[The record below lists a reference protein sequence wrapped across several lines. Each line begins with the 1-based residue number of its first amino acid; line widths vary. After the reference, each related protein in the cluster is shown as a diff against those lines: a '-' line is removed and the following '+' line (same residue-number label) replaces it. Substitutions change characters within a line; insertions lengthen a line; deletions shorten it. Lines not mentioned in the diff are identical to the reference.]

1 MSAGHVSRMRD
12 IVGAV
17 GPAWVRDTG
26 LAQSF
31 SVRDILGVLR
41 RRIWTLIITFLLLTT
56 AGTIITFSLTP
67 QYEASSSVVFEQQQT
82 RALDVEAFVSG
93 LPPGSETIQTQV
105 AIILS
110 RDLAA
115 DVVRELRLYEL
126 PEFNPAL
133 REPDFMARLIGGI
146 KKIVRTALE
155 PITGPPEVQV
165 VAPEERYAR
174 ERVQVVSNLLQKLKV
189 EPRPGTYVLDI
200 MGRSESPELA
210 ARIVNAVTEFYLI
223 NQFEA
228 KYEATRRASTWLT
241 QRLAELREELEKAEA
256 AVEAYRSRAGLLQGE
271 GDSTLAQ
278 QQIGDV
284 NQNLV
289 NARARTAELV
299 ARLHRARELLQSP
312 SGASSSA
319 EALGSP
325 IVRTLVTDLAGV
337 QRRIAELSTRVGDNY
352 PELVSAR
359 AEAADLEAAI
369 AKEIAKVVES
379 LENEVQI
386 ARAQEAAFE
395 GSLNEMETRVADLNS
410 RSAELRILQRE
421 ADTARLMYDTF
432 LSRVKETQG
441 QEQLQENDARIVSP
455 ADVPLRPSFPNK
467 PIFIALSAVIALF
480 VGLIVVGLEEQF
492 DRGIRSMEEVYRY
505 LDMPC
510 LGLVP
515 AISRFKLGGR
525 TPEAYVLSRP
535 QSAYAE
541 AVRGLRASIHL
552 SEQGK
557 KPRVIIVTS
566 ARPNEGKTSIAMSMA
581 RLNAMAGR
589 STLLIDFDLRKPEVG
604 QRLSTKRH
612 PGIIDYLTDDLPLQE
627 VIQKDDASGL
637 DFIVAGRRSR
647 PTEVSLTSK
656 VEQLIAEVDKIYD
669 LVVLDAPPIL
679 ALADTRLVARLA
691 HKTIFV
697 LRWGSTP
704 KDVVRVALQQ
714 LADAGADVAGVAI
727 SMVDVNRNAKY
738 GFGDS
743 GTFSGAFKRYYNG

>member
-12 IVGAV
+12 IVGSV

-26 LAQSF
+26 LPAGF
-31 SVRDILGVLR
+31 SLRDILGVLR
-41 RRIWTLIITFLLLTT
+41 RRIWTLIVTFLALTT
-56 AGTIITFSLTP
+56 AGTVVTFSLTP

-82 RALDVEAFVSG
+82 HALDVEAFVSG

-133 REPDFMARLIGGI
+133 REPGFMDRLVA
-146 KKIVRTALE
+146 KVRDLVRAALE
-155 PITGPPEVQV
+155 PITGPRKAQV

-174 ERVQVVSNLLQKLKV
+174 ERVQVVSNLLKRLKV
-189 EPRPGTYVLDI
+189 EPRPGTFVLDI

-210 ARIVNAVTEFYLI
+210 ARIVNAVTEFYLV

-241 QRLAELREELEKAEA
+241 QRLADLREELESAES
-256 AVEAYRSRAGLLQGE
+256 AVEAYRAREGLLQGDGE
-271 GDSTLAQ
+271 STLAQ

-289 NARARTAELV
+289 AARARTAELV

-359 AEAADLEAAI
+359 AEAADLEGAI
-369 AKEIAKVVES
+369 ANEIAKVVEN
-379 LENEVQI
+379 LENEVEI

-395 GSLNEMETRVADLNS
+395 GSLDEMEGRVADLNS

-432 LSRVKETQG
+432 LSRFKETQG

-455 ADVPLRPSFPNK
+455 ADVPLGPTFPNK
-467 PIFIALSAVIALF
+467 PVFIALSTFIALF

-505 LDMPC
+505 LDLPC

-552 SEQGK
+552 SEPGK
-557 KPRVIIVTS
+557 KPRVIVVTS

-604 QRLSTKRH
+604 QRLSTRRH

-627 VIQKDDASGL
+627 VIQKDEASGL
-637 DFIVAGRRSR
+637 DFVVAGRRTR

-656 VEQLIAEVDKIYD
+656 VEQLVAEVDKIYD

-697 LRWGSTP
+697 LRWGTTP